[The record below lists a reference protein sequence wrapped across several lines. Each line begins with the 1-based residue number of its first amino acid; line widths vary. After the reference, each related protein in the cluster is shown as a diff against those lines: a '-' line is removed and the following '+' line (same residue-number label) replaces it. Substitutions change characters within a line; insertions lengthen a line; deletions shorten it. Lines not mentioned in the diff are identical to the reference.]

1 MLSYAKAEA
10 FCEAK
15 TRHPLVKPGPIDAR
29 RAQKANWSDP
39 AMRSKLADAHA
50 MARGDDE
57 KAARILGVSLGSN
70 TMAAPAV
77 LSHNTAHLA
86 QDLTRSRLSQLHLRK
101 RTNSPRCF

>member
-57 KAARILGVSLGSN
+57 KAARILGVSLGSARLAKKRHLD
-70 TMAAPAV
+70 AAAV
-77 LSHNTAHLA
+77 G
-86 QDLTRSRLSQLHLRK
+86 SRQKVS
-101 RTNSPRCF
+101 